1 MDPSN
6 TTNMPPIAQTTS
18 NTPSDA
24 AAQRLARKAASARQ
38 ARARHKNAVSDMEDE
53 VRGLSQ
59 RLAALEEQRLAAAN
73 AASAQL
79 REELRAALPPERFQ
93 TLCGW
98 LAAAA
103 AAEQQK
109 KVEEAPELLLC
120 ALKSGAESALSS
132 LRGPNGSDAGAPSRL
147 GPIRNGAASSSSM
160 PPPPPRTGTTL
171 RAGWAENGGG
181 KSTALP
187 TTTPSG
193 ISPNT
198 VMEGDDL
205 LGCAMGILGLAS
217 TPAGVCGPTPTP
229 AVMQPPPMTQLPPVQ
244 VPEAAAMP
252 GQQHA
257 PLQPSPTSAHAPL
270 LALAQGH

>member
-6 TTNMPPIAQTTS
+6 TTNMPPIDTS
-18 NTPSDA
+18 NPPSDA

-53 VRGLSQ
+53 VRSLSQ

-120 ALKSGAESALSS
+120 ALKSGAGPQEALAAMTRYDGGSS
-132 LRGPNGSDAGAPSRL
+132 
-147 GPIRNGAASSSSM
+147 
-160 PPPPPRTGTTL
+160 
-171 RAGWAENGGG
+171 
-181 KSTALP
+181 
-187 TTTPSG
+187 
-193 ISPNT
+193 
-198 VMEGDDL
+198 GDDV
-205 LGCAMGILGLAS
+205 
-217 TPAGVCGPTPTP
+217 GV
-229 AVMQPPPMTQLPPVQ
+229 A
-244 VPEAAAMP
+244 
-252 GQQHA
+252 
-257 PLQPSPTSAHAPL
+257 
-270 LALAQGH
+270 